1 MPIGTWL
8 WIKIPAG
15 ISFKDESN
23 ADVLLSIGRLNPLS
37 QDVALDKSN
46 INQGIILLS
55 GLVQSS
61 SNYVIKDW
69 SASIDL
75 IELVNPYSD
84 VLTPSFEF
92 EFLDSSG
99 VLYEYL
105 KTGVTIRSNP
115 NYLSNISVSSSSS
128 KVLSPTNMTF
138 SFKAATYIPLA
149 LSPQIRITV
158 PWQIGLSSSV
168 CSVSNVVGI
177 VVTSCNAYQNDIVI
191 SISTSSD
198 TISSGEQISLT
209 ILNIFVNPDDASLT
223 ESFSVKT

>member
-115 NYLSNISVSSSSS
+115 NYLSNISISSSS
-128 KVLSPTNMTF
+128 
-138 SFKAATYIPLA
+138 
-149 LSPQIRITV
+149 
-158 PWQIGLSSSV
+158 
-168 CSVSNVVGI
+168 
-177 VVTSCNAYQNDIVI
+177 
-191 SISTSSD
+191 
-198 TISSGEQISLT
+198 
-209 ILNIFVNPDDASLT
+209 
-223 ESFSVKT
+223 